1 MTEEGGEAE
10 EPQMTRRVLYQNAG
24 YVIRLQYDPV
34 YRRLL
39 AETGIPNLIE
49 LEKNAQELKN
59 AGTYI
64 SIEWESNRSALV
76 LEF

>member
-1 MTEEGGEAE
+1 
-10 EPQMTRRVLYQNAG
+10 MTRRVLYQNAG

-39 AETGIPNLIE
+39 AETGVPDKITT
-49 LEKNAQELKN
+49 EKYSEASTGYFSESRVQ
-59 AGTYI
+59 
-64 SIEWESNRSALV
+64 WESGRRALV